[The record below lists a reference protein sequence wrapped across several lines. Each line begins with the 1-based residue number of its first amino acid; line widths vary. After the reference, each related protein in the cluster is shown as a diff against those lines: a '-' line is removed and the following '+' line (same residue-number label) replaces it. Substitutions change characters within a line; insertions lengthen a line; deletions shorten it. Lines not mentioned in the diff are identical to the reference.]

1 MKKNILLTLFTSCL
15 ITYAFGN
22 VRLPSILGSHM
33 VLQQNSDIKL
43 WGWSEPNEKI
53 KITTDWDTITYR
65 MVGTRDA
72 NWQVIIKTPQAGGPH
87 TITIAG
93 YNTVVL
99 DDILVGEVWL
109 CSGQSNMEMS
119 ASWNKQA
126 LEEMPNATNT
136 SIRFFRIS
144 RATSDYPQDDAPG
157 HWAVCSPEEMK
168 YFSAL
173 GYFFGKKLQPAL
185 KMPVGLISSSWG
197 GTPAEAWTPKE
208 IVTSDAVLK
217 EASDKLINSN
227 TYPGWPMIPGKAYN
241 AMISP
246 ITNYVI
252 AGALWYQGESN
263 VTTYS
268 TYSKLLTAMIG
279 SWRKAWN
286 KDFPFYFVQ
295 IAPYAYGDEH
305 IAALLRTAQ
314 TTVLSYPKTGMVIT
328 SDLVDNVNDIHPINK
343 ADIGLRLANYALADT
358 YGKTDLAY
366 KTPLYKSMSVEK
378 NKIRIS
384 FENVITGLM
393 TKGGDATEFYI
404 AGDDQKFLPATVKID
419 GATVVVWNKA
429 IKNPVAV
436 RFGFSNTAMP
446 NLYSKEGLPVN
457 LFRTDNWTVSTAPVK
472 K

>member
-1 MKKNILLTLFTSCL
+1 
-15 ITYAFGN
+15 
-22 VRLPSILGSHM
+22 
-33 VLQQNSDIKL
+33 
-43 WGWSEPNEKI
+43 
-53 KITTDWDTITYR
+53 
-65 MVGTRDA
+65 
-72 NWQVIIKTPQAGGPH
+72 
-87 TITIAG
+87 
-93 YNTVVL
+93 
-99 DDILVGEVWL
+99 
-109 CSGQSNMEMS
+109 
-119 ASWNKQA
+119 
-126 LEEMPNATNT
+126 
-136 SIRFFRIS
+136 
-144 RATSDYPQDDAPG
+144 
-157 HWAVCSPEEMK
+157 
-168 YFSAL
+168 
-173 GYFFGKKLQPAL
+173 
-185 KMPVGLISSSWG
+185 
-197 GTPAEAWTPKE
+197 
-208 IVTSDAVLK
+208 
-217 EASDKLINSN
+217 
-227 TYPGWPMIPGKAYN
+227 
-241 AMISP
+241 
-246 ITNYVI
+246 
-252 AGALWYQGESN
+252 
-263 VTTYS
+263 
-268 TYSKLLTAMIG
+268 MIG

-295 IAPYAYGDEH
+295 VAPYAYGDEH

-314 TTVLSYPKTGMVIT
+314 TSVLSYPKTGMVIT

-419 GATVVVWNKA
+419 RATVVVWNKA